1 MRSIIGA
8 VAVLSVS
15 EAARRKISEESSL
28 ESSLESGFTQTTVS
42 GCECRSEC
50 GTSITD
56 AHSCDTC
63 STSRCGKWGVT
74 GRYDYCNYSPQN
86 SFESKSASDKIN
98 YYNQNLARDPNTR
111 MELPSLA
118 SVLLGNYRSSV
129 HTTFDNFLPEMPE
142 GRTKFIHTVGS
153 VCRVDFEV
161 ASNSKYTG
169 LLAPGTQKGFVRIGS
184 AAAPTKDGIQPGW
197 GFKFPR
203 SGVQSGDFVAMHT
216 TTDGQSFNFFA
227 SNISNHIAP
236 ASGPLVVLAKKF
248 EQATI
253 CSTQVG
259 LSDFAKY
266 SQSGSKFS
274 SPKFP
279 FKLFFTPTQDVQTRT
294 TRKTV
299 DQLNEEFASWSVGIT
314 MFDVYACDT
323 PTARESEAPS
333 SLEQHCGGRS
343 YLGKV
348 KLAGKCSASDYGDQK
363 FHVRH
368 QRIEEDWALKP
379 EFKSVGQEACGR
391 NGRDWNKGS
400 PDRCEG
406 AAMLNTDA

>member
-1 MRSIIGA
+1 MRSIVGA
-8 VAVLSVS
+8 VALLSVA
-15 EAARRKISEESSL
+15 EAARRKVSEEGSL
-28 ESSLESGFTQTTVS
+28 ESSLESGFTQMTAS
-42 GCECRSEC
+42 GCACTSEC
-50 GTSITD
+50 GTSVTD
-56 AHSCDTC
+56 SHSCDTC
-63 STSRCGKWGVT
+63 STSRCGKWGLT
-74 GRYDYCNYSPQN
+74 GRYDHCSYSPQT
-86 SFESKSASDKIN
+86 SFESQSFSDKIK

-111 MELPSLA
+111 VTSPSLPN
-118 SVLLGNYRSSV
+118 VLLGNFRSSV
-129 HTTFDNFLPEMPE
+129 HTTFDNYLPEMPE
-142 GRTKFIHTVGS
+142 GREKFIHTVGS

-161 ASNSKYTG
+161 ASSSKYTG
-169 LLAPGTQKGFVRIGS
+169 LLSPGTQKGFVRLGS
-184 AAAPTKDGIQPGW
+184 AAAPTEDGLQAGW

-203 SGVQSGDFVAMHT
+203 SGVPSGDFVAMHST
-216 TTDGQSFNFFA
+216 SAGQSFNFFA
-227 SNISNHIAP
+227 NNISNHIAP

-266 SQSGSKFS
+266 SQSGSKSS

-279 FKLFFTPTQDVQTRT
+279 YKLFFSPTRDVQTRT
-294 TRKTV
+294 TRKTA

-323 PTARESEAPS
+323 PTTFENETPG
-333 SLEQHCGGRS
+333 SLEKHCGGRS

-348 KLAGKCSASDYGDQK
+348 NLAGKCSASDYGDQK
-363 FHVRH
+363 FHIRH

-379 EFKSVGQEACGR
+379 SFKSVGQEACGR
-391 NGRDWNKGS
+391 SRSAWRAGS

-406 AAMLNTDA
+406 AEMLNSDA